1 MRFAVEPWAPDYGAS
16 VGELD
21 PSDAQVEIG
30 VERPEASWAPVRV
43 VGVAPARTVGFID
56 GVRRVDAQVWVT
68 GGDGQA
74 RLGLCASYA
83 AGVVRCNGTGAGEG
97 GRDSDRREAGIAK
110 VERVE
115 VRREVLC
122 SAGDLEPIDA
132 RHVTYQPATR
142 PGEGAEALQ
151 LALQQRMRE
160 LEIGV
165 TARAPDAE
173 LLVIDGPL
181 RGCQDLPNAVGFVKT
196 HRVSYLPAT
205 VAHVVGR
212 LAPGERTPLF
222 AMTTSWS
229 RCSWYLRL
237 PGPNGHPWAGVVRAE
252 VSADLAVADARRL
265 ADLATATLPAYA
277 SAGHKDPR
285 APQNLYPIGGLERA
299 LRRRLGDPALL
310 YRSLRAAARSAP
322 VVAATAAAR

>member
-21 PSDAQVEIG
+21 PSGAQVEIG
-30 VERPEASWAPVRV
+30 LERPEASWAPVRV
-43 VGVAPARTVGFID
+43 VGVAPARTVGFVD

-68 GGDGQA
+68 GGDGQT

-83 AGVVRCNGTGAGEG
+83 AGVVRCNGAVV
-97 GRDSDRREAGIAK
+97 

-165 TARAPDAE
+165 TARALDAE

-181 RGCQDLPNAVGFVKT
+181 RGCQDLPNAIGFVKT

-205 VAHVVGR
+205 VADVVGR

-229 RCSWYLRL
+229 RYSWYLRL

-252 VSADLAVADARRL
+252 VSADLAVAAARRL

-277 SAGHKDPR
+277 SAAHKDPR

-310 YRSLRAAARSAP
+310 YRSLRAAAR
-322 VVAATAAAR
+322 